1 MFGFLL
7 QLIIILLLFFLKE
20 VTGHSV
26 EVVIFLLAIAT
37 SNIVKPAWF
46 FLVTYALQHPLTK
59 SLEKQFELP
68 YV

>member
-26 EVVIFLLAIAT
+26 EGVIFLLAIAT
-37 SNIVKPAWF
+37 SNIVKPA
-46 FLVTYALQHPLTK
+46 
-59 SLEKQFELP
+59 
-68 YV
+68 